1 MKKNLTSQLG
11 LFNPRTLLAFALCSV
26 GASLAALSFAQQVG
40 RTAISSSGGFTFST
54 PVELTKTPIS
64 PIFFQQDGEPEIKI
78 DISGNIYVTAINGV
92 PGGTDLW
99 KSTDQGAT
107 FHYLG
112 EPDGA
117 QDHCSTLPQCAGAG
131 GGDDSTDISPG
142 GYLYVS
148 SLWIGNVTVSTSM
161 DGGTGG
167 VDAGQAWQVNP
178 AAATVISD
186 DRQWIAAYGPQTLNM
201 TYRQAPGTGDLFFVK
216 STDAGKTFGAPVLVR
231 SGNSTEGN
239 LVVDPYNGNLY
250 TDDDTC

>member
-1 MKKNLTSQLG
+1 MKRKRASQSG
-11 LFNPRTLLAFALCSV
+11 IFNSRILLAVALCSV
-26 GASLAALSFAQQVG
+26 GGIFAMLSFAQQAG
-40 RTAISSSGGFTFST
+40 RTAIYNSGGFKFSA
-54 PVELTKTPIS
+54 PVELNKTPIS

-107 FHYLG
+107 FPYLG

-117 QDHCSTLPQCAGAG
+117 QDHCSTLLQCAGLG

-178 AAATVISD
+178 AAAAVISLCP
-186 DRQWIAAYGPQTLNM
+186 A
-201 TYRQAPGTGDLFFVK
+201 
-216 STDAGKTFGAPVLVR
+216 
-231 SGNSTEGN
+231 
-239 LVVDPYNGNLY
+239 
-250 TDDDTC
+250 